1 MTSCFLS
8 AVIKNR
14 VKIRLPLKYVVR
26 QVQWV
31 MGPWEFR
38 VLSTFLTG
46 MGRLRGKRGNLFFL
60 AKFMSMNWPS
70 APESMSACVETGSPF
85 API

>member
-1 MTSCFLS
+1 MTSCLPS

-31 MGPWEFR
+31 IGPWEFR

-60 AKFMSMNWPS
+60 AKFTSMNWPS